1 MDTITNYTAQQ
12 IVEAVHDV
20 SNCPINIFPLQAS
33 SLPLQMLIASA
44 AFMKSAIMHASW
56 EKRWKYRKTI
66 CTKVRRRHQYSV
78 SISWQYDRCHW
89 HYGRTGGC
97 FGNTVT

>member
-20 SNCPINIFPLQAS
+20 SNCSINIFPLQAS
-33 SLPLQMLIASA
+33 SLPLQMLITSA
-44 AFMKSAIMHASW
+44 AFMKSAIRHASW

-66 CTKVRRRHQYSV
+66 CTKVRRKA
-78 SISWQYDRCHW
+78 SIFRFNIMAI
-89 HYGRTGGC
+89 R
-97 FGNTVT
+97 